1 MHCPAMNDAR
11 PARMT
16 LRMTRTWPLPRRPL
30 CEPAGSGRDCLQL
43 SDVLFYGAGLGL
55 QVSQI
60 GFQLGQPLGAA
71 AEAPAKTK
79 GVARVS
85 AMLAAMAGPGLR
97 GLPLAATCL
106 GLAAATIAPVGLVA
120 TATTAVSAMTAAV
133 TLTMTVMVC
142 AHDLRLLFHLS

>member
-1 MHCPAMNDAR
+1 
-11 PARMT
+11 
-16 LRMTRTWPLPRRPL
+16 
-30 CEPAGSGRDCLQL
+30 
-43 SDVLFYGAGLGL
+43 VLFYGAGLGL

-71 AEAPAKTK
+71 AEAPAKTRS
-79 GVARVS
+79 VARMS

-106 GLAAATIAPVGLVA
+106 GLAAATIAPVGLVG

-133 TLTMTVMVC
+133 TALLAATAAAAGARRRLVTAAVTLTLTMIVC

>member
-1 MHCPAMNDAR
+1 
-11 PARMT
+11 
-16 LRMTRTWPLPRRPL
+16 
-30 CEPAGSGRDCLQL
+30 
-43 SDVLFYGAGLGL
+43 VLFYGAGLGL

-85 AMLAAMAGPGLR
+85 AMLAAMAGPGLC

-106 GLAAATIAPVGLVA
+106 SLAAAAVALVGLVA
-120 TATTAVSAMTAAV
+120 TAAVAASAMITAATALLAPTAAAAGARRRLVTAAV